1 MSYRVSLGENK
12 LSQKITVSKIT
23 SAFLVFPCSD
33 LVEGGHDD
41 WPHGEV
47 GEARTALLTG

>member
-41 WPHGEV
+41 WPLEV